1 MAIIASKRLRN
12 KIAGYTT
19 HLMKRIQ
26 EGPVRG
32 ISFKLQEEE
41 RERKDQY
48 VPEVSALDFTQ
59 NSESGQLDVDAE
71 TKDLLKHLGVSL
83 RTSSPAHLGHQFLA
97 ARWGLIANMRCHD
110 SSTLSPSTL
119 STLSSSRPRSVV
131 AAASATAPLAATK
144 STPTENWCCDDEVTK
159 KFFKGMREGSGTGV
173 TILHDGF
180 KSGLG
185 SGRVVSVTAS
195 TAFLMARECLLRLL
209 PTWKVV
215 SSQLDRIQISCS
227 YKVSPV
233 SRVIPETRLDGQLL
247 PMLGCGSRSWV
258 VWALHRFTLHVP
270 CGQLRHAVVKRDT
283 CS

>member
-1 MAIIASKRLRN
+1 
-12 KIAGYTT
+12 
-19 HLMKRIQ
+19 MKRIQ

-71 TKDLLKHLGVSL
+71 TKDLLKHLGVSFCTYL
-83 RTSSPAHLGHQFLA
+83 PVNRPQIVA
-97 ARWGLIANMRCHD
+97 ARWVVIANMRPPN

-144 STPTENWCCDDEVTK
+144 STPNKIRCCDDEVTK
-159 KFFKGMREGSGTGV
+159 RFPKGMREGSGTGV

-180 KSGLG
+180 ISGLG
-185 SGRVVSVTAS
+185 SGRVLSVTAS

-209 PTWKVV
+209 LTWKVV

-233 SRVIPETRLDGQLL
+233 SRVIPEARLDGQFL
-247 PMLGCGSRSWV
+247 PMLWCGTRSWV
-258 VWALHRFTLHVP
+258 VWLVHRLTLHVP
-270 CGQLRHAVVKRDT
+270 RGQLRHAVVRRETPASDML
-283 CS
+283 C